1 MEQPADRDIFTKFV
15 EAIDGGLGLQDFH
28 LDAVLGQK
36 LQGIGTDLQS
46 PPDPFRE
53 HNGPCAVFDQLLN
66 VGGLNARYMA
76 CARLTPV
83 PLPCAAGKDL
93 GILKRRMAF
102 NLYVA
107 PGKMRDTWGIRFSL
121 AHVFNRKEFSAFR
134 LRNGMLPTP

>member
-15 EAIDGGLGLQDFH
+15 EAIDRGLGLQDFH

-36 LQGIGTDLQS
+36 LQGIGTDLQVAARSLVRAQRFLRRVRSTLERRRAECQVHGVCPSHAS
-46 PPDPFRE
+46 P
-53 HNGPCAVFDQLLN
+53 
-66 VGGLNARYMA
+66 
-76 CARLTPV
+76 TPV
-83 PLPCAAGKDL
+83 RRREDL

-121 AHVFNRKEFSAFR
+121 AHDFNRKEFALSD
-134 LRNGMLPTP
+134 